1 MQFTLDANGD
11 RHHNCRVPHP
21 IPRGPRFPLAAQ
33 VLVGLVAGFALGML
47 LVAIG
52 ERATR
57 VALAIAEP
65 AGALFVSAIRM
76 TVIPLVVASLVV
88 AVATAPDPRTVGVVG
103 LRALLLFL
111 AVLFTGA
118 IFAALLAPP
127 LFSLVAIDPTATAAL
142 RGSTASIATAAAPAT
157 PTIGQWIVD
166 LVPANPFKAASDGAM
181 LPLIVFAVAL
191 GSALARIAPAR
202 GAVVIRLFEGINDA
216 MILLVRWILG
226 FAPLGVFALAVPL
239 AIRAGASAAGAL
251 VSYIAIVVAL
261 LIVFTILVL
270 YPLAAL
276 GGRISLPTF
285 ARACLPAQAVG
296 FGSRSS
302 LAALPVMIET
312 ARDRLLLPP
321 AITGFFLPLATA
333 TFRAGSAVAQ
343 TVSVIFVAHLF
354 GVALGPLQL
363 ATIAVTVA
371 LTTFSIPAIPGGSI
385 LVLVPVLVAAHVPVE
400 GIGLLLGVDTIPDMF
415 RTTANVT
422 GDLTVAVVLGRTA
435 ASADRDR

>member
-1 MQFTLDANGD
+1 MS
-11 RHHNCRVPHP
+11 HP
-21 IPRGPRFPLAAQ
+21 TTPRGPRFPLAAQ

-47 LVAIG
+47 LVALG
-52 ERATR
+52 DRATR

-103 LRALLLFL
+103 FRALLLFL

-118 IFAALLAPP
+118 VFAALVAPP
-127 LFSLVAIDPTATAAL
+127 LFALVPIDPAATTAL
-142 RGSTASIATAAAPAT
+142 RTSTASVASAVAPVT

-181 LPLIVFAVAL
+181 LPLIVFAIAL
-191 GSALARIAPAR
+191 GSSLARIAPAR

-216 MILLVRWILG
+216 MILLVRWILA
-226 FAPLGVFALAVPL
+226 FAPLGVFALAIPL
-239 AIRAGASAAGAL
+239 AIRAGGSAAGAL
-251 VSYIAIVVAL
+251 VSYIGIVVAL
-261 LIVFTILVL
+261 LIVFTLLVL
-270 YPLAAL
+270 YPLATL
-276 GGRISLPTF
+276 GGRISLLTF

-343 TVSVIFVAHLF
+343 TVSAIFIAHLF
-354 GVALGPLQL
+354 GVPLGPLQL

-422 GDLTVAVVLGRTA
+422 GDLTVAAVLGRTA
-435 ASADRDR
+435 APADRAR